1 MRELQTD
8 ILIVGGGLGG
18 TAAALAALRMG
29 CRVVLVEETSWV
41 GGQLTA
47 QGVPPDENP
56 WIDSDN
62 TGCTASYRL
71 MRDSIRQTYRTHFP
85 LVAEAYNN
93 PRLNPGMGNVSPLCH
108 EPQVALN
115 VLMAMFT
122 PYFAN
127 ERLTL
132 LLRHVPVAAE
142 ADGDR
147 VRAVMLEDRDRGD
160 RLVVSAPY
168 ILDATELGDVLA
180 LAGVEHVT
188 GAESQAETGEL
199 HAPNEANPLDQQ
211 AVSWCFALDY
221 HPDADHTIDKP
232 AQYDFWRGY
241 QARFWPAPQLSWTTS
256 DPMTLEP
263 VTRPIFTGP
272 TDDAHGTDMWH
283 YRRIVYRKFYPDG
296 FYPSDVISV
305 NWPQIDYWLKPLV
318 GPGVTEADRIEAL
331 NGSRQLSLSLLY
343 WMQTEAP
350 RHDSGYG
357 YRGLRARGD
366 LLGSS
371 DHLAQAPYIRE
382 SRRIKAEFTVLE
394 QHVGVEA
401 RGSVQGAEPFADSVG
416 IGSYRIDLHPSSYRN
431 YIDITNWPHQIPLG
445 ALIPQRVENLI
456 PACKNLGVT
465 HITNGC
471 YRLHPI
477 EWNIGE
483 AAGALAAYCLTRG
496 LTPRQVRNTANHLSD
511 FQTLL
516 SDQLGFVLAWPEHLR
531 LTPRVKLDPLGV

>member
-1 MRELQTD
+1 VREKQTD
-8 ILIVGGGLGG
+8 ILIVGASLGG

-29 CRVVLVEETSWV
+29 CRVILTEETTWI
-41 GGQLTA
+41 GGQLTS

-62 TGCTASYRL
+62 TGCTASYRQL
-71 MRDSIRQTYRTHFP
+71 RESIRQSYRTYSP
-85 LVAEAYNN
+85 LIESAYHN

-108 EPQVALN
+108 EPRVALN
-115 VLMAMFT
+115 ALMAMLT
-122 PYFAN
+122 PYFAS

-142 ADGDR
+142 CDGDR
-147 VRAVMLEDRDRGD
+147 VRAVTLENCDTGERT
-160 RLVVSAPY
+160 VITAPY
-168 ILDATELGDVLA
+168 ILDGTELGDVLE
-180 LAGVEHVT
+180 LANIEHVT

-199 HAPNEANPLDQQ
+199 HAPIVADPLDQQ

-221 HPDADHTIDKP
+221 HPDADYTIAKP
-232 AQYDFWRGY
+232 TQYNFWQSY
-241 QARFWPAPQLSWTTS
+241 QAPFWPDRQLSWTTS
-256 DPMTLEP
+256 DPISLEP

-272 TDDAHGTDMWH
+272 TDDALGTDLWH

-296 FYPSDVISV
+296 FYPSDVIVV
-305 NWPQIDYWLKPLV
+305 NWAQIDYWLKPLV
-318 GPGVTEADRIEAL
+318 GVGISASDRQSAL
-331 NGSRQLSLSLLY
+331 EGARELSLSLLY

-350 RHDSGYG
+350 RHDGGYG

-371 DHLAQAPYIRE
+371 DMLAQAPYIRE

-401 RGSVQGAEPFADSVG
+401 RGTTSGAEVFLDTVG
-416 IGSYRIDLHPSSYRN
+416 IGSYRIDLHPSAQRN

-445 ALIPQRVENLI
+445 ALIPQRIENVL

-483 AAGALAAYCLTRG
+483 AAGALAAYCLTRD
-496 LTPRQVRNTANHLSD
+496 LTPRQVRNTATHLSD
-511 FQTLL
+511 FQSTL

-531 LTPRVKLDPLGV
+531 VTPRIKHDPLGV